1 MAKIEHIS
9 LYNLELEKT
18 MLDTAKTLQTI
29 DNKSLAQKKYCL
41 FYPMIGKE
49 YNERKDLIVYG
60 QYAADWKPSFK
71 LTKDKKLIEG
81 LVKKAYEYSIVSR
94 GCPLDWVNKYWIK
107 QNIYRSFFWN
117 ITYKLAMERYGRT
130 ENDWNH
136 IITYSNLMKI
146 APMGDDSFPYE
157 LFQAQLYNAGHLF
170 KEELSILQ
178 PRNVLIITG
187 LHNWA
192 EPVLRAAGIKF
203 TQHKGDFVEA
213 TTAYRGSH
221 IIIAKKPF
229 TADHRKFLDEIK
241 REMV

>member
-18 MLDTAKTLQTI
+18 VLDITKYLQGTE
-29 DNKSLAQKKYCL
+29 NKALAQQKYCL

-49 YNERKDLIVYG
+49 YNEKKDLIVYG

-71 LTKDKKLIEG
+71 LTKDKKQIEA

-117 ITYKLAMERYGRT
+117 ITYKLVMERYGRT
-130 ENDWNH
+130 EKDWNH
-136 IITYSNLMKI
+136 IITYSNLMKV
-146 APMGDDSFPYE
+146 APMGDENFTSE
-157 LFQAQLYNAGHLF
+157 LFQGQLYNAGHLF

-178 PRNVLIITG
+178 PRNVLLVTG
-187 LHNWA
+187 LQNWA

-203 TQHKGDFVEA
+203 TPHKGDFVEA

-221 IIIAKKPF
+221 IIVAKKPF
-229 TADHRKFLDEIK
+229 TADHRKFLDEVK

>member
-18 MLDTAKTLQTI
+18 MLDMAKFMELP
-29 DNKSLAQKKYCL
+29 DNKPLANNRYCL

-49 YNERKDLIVYG
+49 YNEKKDLIVYG
-60 QYAADWKPSFK
+60 QFATDWKPAFK
-71 LTKDKKLIEG
+71 LTKDKKQIET
-81 LVKKAYEYSIVSR
+81 LVKKAYEYSVVSR

-107 QNIYRSFFWN
+107 QNLYRSFFWN
-117 ITYKLAMERYGRT
+117 ITYKLVMERYGRT
-130 ENDWNH
+130 EKDWNH

-146 APMGDDSFPYE
+146 SPIPVDVFPNE
-157 LFQAQLYNAGHLF
+157 LIQGQLFNAAHLF

-178 PRNVLIITG
+178 PRNVLLITG
-187 LHNWA
+187 LQNWA

-203 TQHKGDFVEA
+203 TTEKGEFVEA

-221 IIIAKKPF
+221 IIVAKKPF

-241 REMV
+241 RNMV